1 MHFVSTS
8 VLLLRGFFP
17 VVHEGAHQL
26 LKVLKVSAVSVWDSK
41 KCGMPWSSSSGI
53 HIPVPLLQHPLLHR
67 EIRRERERRF
77 TWWCRFFFFN
87 FKRNMNYYLPLSHD
101 LVSSAC
107 FLFPLLLSLEE
118 SQWRCA
124 LKCCG
129 VLNRFLHVASGDIWK
144 TSFCHRSAKPG
155 RFAWQHLLYLVAVA
169 E

>member
-1 MHFVSTS
+1 MKGHTS
-8 VLLLRGFFP
+8 CWRCLRCLLCQCETQRNVVCPGAAPLGYTSRYLSSNIPFFT
-17 VVHEGAHQL
+17 G
-26 LKVLKVSAVSVWDSK
+26 K
-41 KCGMPWSSSSGI
+41 SG
-53 HIPVPLLQHPLLHR
+53 
-67 EIRRERERRF
+67 ERERRF